1 MFVMTDL
8 TNFWR
13 RGRTVSIYTRWREEE
28 TCAAASSN
36 LGYFDG
42 IFAMIIRSK
51 FSRGN
56 KQNGHGDGAIKC
68 SNYLTNHLGFYCTCY
83 VYIQIVN
90 QVGKIKY
97 QNIQKYL
104 NRLREAFNKKK
115 HFLIDIRQ

>member
-28 TCAAASSN
+28 TCAAAPGN

-56 KQNGHGDGAIKC
+56 KQNGHGDGAIKW

-83 VYIQIVN
+83 VCIQIVN

-97 QNIQKYL
+97 QNIYSKIFEQTF
-104 NRLREAFNKKK
+104 RLRTKLRCEWG
-115 HFLIDIRQ
+115 LM